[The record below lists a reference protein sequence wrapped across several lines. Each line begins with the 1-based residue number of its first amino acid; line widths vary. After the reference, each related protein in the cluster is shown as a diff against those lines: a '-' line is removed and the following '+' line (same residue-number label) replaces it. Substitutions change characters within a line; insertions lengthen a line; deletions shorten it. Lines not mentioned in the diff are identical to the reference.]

1 MSDYKWQFVHDVCGG
16 WWLRLTNDED
26 VLRYIKATNDRY
38 DGALCKAVNEP
49 IREMSLEDR
58 IKSQINGDRNYM
70 FLQAGMIMA
79 QKCNTTLYGGFE
91 HLQTEFGMALNRDIV
106 ENGETF
112 VNCVGG
118 KTFSLEYD
126 QFVWRKE
133 LVFPNY
139 TVNDI
144 RIEKFRGG
152 SHFYAYIGDTQLRDR
167 DKLKWNTY
175 QEAYDFAI
183 NVVE

>member
-1 MSDYKWQFVHDVCGG
+1 MDKKWQFVHAVEDG
-16 WWLRLTNDED
+16 WWLRLANDND
-26 VLRYIKATNDRY
+26 VIDYIKATNNRY
-38 DGALCKAVNEP
+38 DTALCKAIYNP
-49 IREMSLEDR
+49 IKKMSLEER
-58 IKSQINGDRNYM
+58 IEASINGDKNYKL
-70 FLQAGMIMA
+70 LQAGMIMA
-79 QKCNTTLYGGFE
+79 QKYNTTLYGGFE
-91 HLQTEFGMALNRDIV
+91 HLQIEFGMVLHKDIK

-118 KTFSLEYD
+118 KTYSLKYD

-144 RIEKFRGG
+144 RIEKFRCG

-183 NVVE
+183 NVVG